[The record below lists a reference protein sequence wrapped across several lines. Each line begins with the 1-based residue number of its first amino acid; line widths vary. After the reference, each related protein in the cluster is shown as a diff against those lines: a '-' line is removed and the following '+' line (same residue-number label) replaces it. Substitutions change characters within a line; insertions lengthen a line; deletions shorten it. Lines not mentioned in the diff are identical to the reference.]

1 MAITLQEMQEKHNAI
16 VESCRQ
22 IEGFD
27 ITPVIQAFQEI
38 EEDYT
43 STVQTLADNTG
54 KIETLQGE
62 VTKAKEEIYN
72 MFMTRGVSNT
82 PKENEENQGD
92 KPNEEKATL
101 EDFAENFGL

>member
-1 MAITLQEMQEKHNAI
+1 MAITLQELQEKHNTI

-43 STVQTLADNTG
+43 STVQTLADNTD

-82 PKENEENQGD
+82 SKENEENQGD

-101 EDFAENFGL
+101 EDFAENFGI

>member
-1 MAITLQEMQEKHNAI
+1 MSITLQEMQEKHNAI

-43 STVQTLADNTG
+43 NTIQTLADNTG
-54 KIETLQGE
+54 RIESLQGE

>member
-1 MAITLQEMQEKHNAI
+1 MAITLQELQEKHNAI

-43 STVQTLADNTG
+43 STVQTLTDNTSR
-54 KIETLQGE
+54 IESLQGE

-82 PKENEENQGD
+82 SKENEENQGN

-101 EDFAENFGL
+101 EDFAENFGI